1 MKYCTK
7 CVIPETAET
16 HEFNEKNVCSVCN
29 QIENKNKIDW
39 NERGK
44 NLDELI
50 AKYKNKY
57 DYDCIIPFSGG
68 KDSTFA
74 LWYLVKKK
82 SLRPLVLRFDHNF
95 LRKNV
100 LTNSE
105 RTISKLGVDFIN
117 FKPKFSIVKKMM
129 VES

>member
-44 NLDELI
+44 I
-50 AKYKNKY
+50 
-57 DYDCIIPFSGG
+57 
-68 KDSTFA
+68 
-74 LWYLVKKK
+74 
-82 SLRPLVLRFDHNF
+82 
-95 LRKNV
+95 
-100 LTNSE
+100 
-105 RTISKLGVDFIN
+105 
-117 FKPKFSIVKKMM
+117 
-129 VES
+129 

>member
-74 LWYLVKKK
+74 LWYLVKK

-95 LRKNV
+95 
-100 LTNSE
+100 
-105 RTISKLGVDFIN
+105 
-117 FKPKFSIVKKMM
+117 
-129 VES
+129 